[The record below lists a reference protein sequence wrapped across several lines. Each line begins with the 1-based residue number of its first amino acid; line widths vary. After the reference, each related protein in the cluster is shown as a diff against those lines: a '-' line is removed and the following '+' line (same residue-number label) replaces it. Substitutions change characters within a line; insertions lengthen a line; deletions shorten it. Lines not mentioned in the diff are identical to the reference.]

1 MQQNADNFKHFV
13 PMGDVKTYCS
23 LNIEAANC
31 EIDNVAIVALS
42 EAVISPAGIGFEI
55 MYLDRSQGEEVN
67 VTPFSQ
73 PTDHTGMPL
82 PNPPVIRLL
91 YRP

>member
-1 MQQNADNFKHFV
+1 VQSNSDNFKHFV

-23 LNIEAANC
+23 LNIEAANS
-31 EIDNVAIVALS
+31 EVDNVAIVALS
-42 EAVISPAGIGFEI
+42 EAVITPAGIGFEI
-55 MYLDRSQGEEVN
+55 MYLDRSQGDEVN
-67 VTPFSQ
+67 VTQFSQ